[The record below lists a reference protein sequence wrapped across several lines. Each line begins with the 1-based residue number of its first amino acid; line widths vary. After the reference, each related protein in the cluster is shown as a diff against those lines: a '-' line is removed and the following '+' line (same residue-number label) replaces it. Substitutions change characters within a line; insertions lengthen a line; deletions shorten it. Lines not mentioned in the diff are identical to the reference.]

1 MHACRVSTA
10 ATPAV
15 VIVGDAAC
23 ATTWRLGYSLETA
36 IDGAIALSD
45 SLFKSTNL
53 SEALESLNAANKI
66 AEANAL
72 ARIDRVVHCECKSS
86 FTFCSSSA
94 VLVPLHV
101 LRCRTLYDA
110 AVH

>member
-1 MHACRVSTA
+1 MHACRVSTPA
-10 ATPAV
+10 APAV
-15 VIVGDAAC
+15 VIAGDAAC

-53 SEALESLNAANKI
+53 GEALESLNAADKI

-72 ARIDRVVHCECKSS
+72 ARIDRVVRCECNSS
-86 FTFCSSSA
+86 FAFCSSAA
-94 VLVPLHV
+94 VLVHLPV
-101 LRCRTLYDA
+101 LCCRTVYDA
-110 AVH
+110 AIH